1 MMNECLK
8 KKHTHAGRYEDS
20 LDPSPLGV
28 KRPFS
33 FGTTLH
39 WSIKRL

>member
-1 MMNECLK
+1 MNECLK
-8 KKHTHAGRYEDS
+8 KKKHAGRYEES
-20 LDPSPLGV
+20 LDLSPLGV